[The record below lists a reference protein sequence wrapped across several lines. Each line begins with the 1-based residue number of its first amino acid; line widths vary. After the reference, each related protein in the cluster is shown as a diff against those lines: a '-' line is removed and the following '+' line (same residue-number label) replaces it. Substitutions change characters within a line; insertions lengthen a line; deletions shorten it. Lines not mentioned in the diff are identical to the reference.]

1 MLKQELTI
9 WGRKFNLDVVFDCYA
24 GEQPT
29 DTQKQALQNL
39 VNSNLDFE
47 QVKQNIKTYCL
58 GYDPTIVLN
67 NIFKYVVPQA
77 IYLKRTKDT
86 SRVVGIMCAF
96 KLDIEHGLA
105 IVFKDEQFVKI
116 VQQDALL

>member
-1 MLKQELTI
+1 MIFIDNSFVEFLDI
-9 WGRKFNLDVVFDCYA
+9 KFTSFL
-24 GEQPT
+24 
-29 DTQKQALQNL
+29 
-39 VNSNLDFE
+39 
-47 QVKQNIKTYCL
+47 QNIKTYCL